1 MVWELEMPYIL
12 IYDQKISS
20 LHSLLPLLE
29 AVVQSNKSLLII
41 ADDIEGEALTTLVL
55 NKIRGGMKVVG
66 VRSPGF
72 GDKKQL
78 LEDIDVLTGAKV
90 FSEDIGEKLENVKL
104 DNLGKLVE

>member
-1 MVWELEMPYIL
+1 MT
-12 IYDQKISS
+12 KISS

-72 GDKKQL
+72 GDKK
-78 LEDIDVLTGAKV
+78 
-90 FSEDIGEKLENVKL
+90 SNC
-104 DNLGKLVE
+104 